1 MTTRPRL
8 NLGSHLLPGLVA
20 LALFAVLAAVF
31 LTASFSAPQGFG
43 GAQVTPSIGYAMF
56 DLPGGE
62 IPSDSFLAA
71 FEIIDLVLLAALAA
85 AVMLA
90 RREGDGKLIGIE
102 SIRTDGGRPR
112 DTASASET
120 GTETEAETGTTT
132 DGGNDGSGNG
142 GTEGAN

>member
-1 MTTRPRL
+1 MPTRPHL
-8 NLGSHLLPGLVA
+8 NLGSHLLSGLVA
-20 LALFAVLAAVF
+20 VALFAVLATVF
-31 LTASFSAPQGFG
+31 LTASFGAPQGFG

-56 DLPGGE
+56 DLSGGE

-90 RREGDGKLIGIE
+90 RREADGKLIGIE

-112 DTASASET
+112 DTTSASDT
-120 GTETEAETGTTT
+120 DVETEPNAAA
-132 DGGNDGSGNG
+132 DGDGDR
-142 GTEGAN
+142 EGAN